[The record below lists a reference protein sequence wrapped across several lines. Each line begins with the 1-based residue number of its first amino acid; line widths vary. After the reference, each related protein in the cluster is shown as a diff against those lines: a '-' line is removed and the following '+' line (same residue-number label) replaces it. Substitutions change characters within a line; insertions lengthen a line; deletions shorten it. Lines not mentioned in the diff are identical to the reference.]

1 MLLHLL
7 WLWVLY
13 WRGLHLFISE
23 FVGVS
28 RGCCGASG
36 VQECFIVLVMRLGL
50 PKSYVGCFQRLH
62 AKRYVCIWWIIGIGR
77 QSRWRYLNPLYVT
90 VCHLRCPFLQVVVLG
105 VLLRGSGEG
114 LDWPL
119 GPVGWQE
126 ALQEA
131 WTTLC
136 GVLVS
141 IVGFRCV
148 FWCLLNS
155 YEGLQGAVGGVGTCW
170 DVSGRVG
177 TYRDVSGRVGTC
189 RDV

>member
-62 AKRYVCIWWIIGIGR
+62 AKRYVCIWWIIGIGSQINR
-77 QSRWRYLNPLYVT
+77 SLMEIHGSMDWLKDLPMGLPMGNHGFLRWFLSR
-90 VCHLRCPFLQVVVLG
+90 
-105 VLLRGSGEG
+105 
-114 LDWPL
+114 
-119 GPVGWQE
+119 
-126 ALQEA
+126 
-131 WTTLC
+131 
-136 GVLVS
+136 
-141 IVGFRCV
+141 GFRFRCSQCSHHPAREYV
-148 FWCLLNS
+148 ENS
-155 YEGLQGAVGGVGTCW
+155 GCPKTIWINGNN
-170 DVSGRVG
+170 
-177 TYRDVSGRVGTC
+177 
-189 RDV
+189 